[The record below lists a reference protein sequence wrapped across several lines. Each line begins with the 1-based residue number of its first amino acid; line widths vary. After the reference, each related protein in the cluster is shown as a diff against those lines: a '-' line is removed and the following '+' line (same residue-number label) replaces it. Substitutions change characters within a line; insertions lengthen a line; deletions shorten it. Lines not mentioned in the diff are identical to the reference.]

1 MKFYACSAGEPG
13 KNYDQDN
20 YDRIIKEN
28 AFIMD
33 SGVTQRGY
41 YDQVERGD
49 ILIIKY
55 QRGAIQNYATHF
67 FNMLVIISNFSL
79 R

>member
-55 QRGAIQNYATHF
+55 QSQ
-67 FNMLVIISNFSL
+67 FNAYGIVTNKLKKTELSD
-79 R
+79 